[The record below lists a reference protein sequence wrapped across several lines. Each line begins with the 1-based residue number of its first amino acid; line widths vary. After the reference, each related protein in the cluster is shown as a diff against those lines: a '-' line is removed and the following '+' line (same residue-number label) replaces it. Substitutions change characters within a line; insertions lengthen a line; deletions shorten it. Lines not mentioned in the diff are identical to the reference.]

1 MRVGLS
7 GDVQAFDYNTVSG
20 LLGFAIAA
28 LSVGQNN
35 MMMCFKIR
43 GFMQAYQSTQ
53 EIYLYTLHSVLVRA
67 CSS

>member
-28 LSVGQNN
+28 LSVRQNN
-35 MMMCFKIR
+35 MMMCFKVR
-43 GFMQAYQSTQ
+43 EFMHAYQRTLK
-53 EIYLYTLHSVLVRA
+53 IYLCTLHSVLVRA
-67 CSS
+67 RSS